1 MVADYGLDCFNDL
14 LHTALDRSGF
24 MAPKRNN
31 QGKLVLGREFHAE
44 DLGVRTGQAYVAENF
59 LQQMALMPGLA
70 AWHGIIP

>member
-1 MVADYGLDCFNDL
+1 
-14 LHTALDRSGF
+14 
-24 MAPKRNN
+24 MAGKRND